1 MDTILNF
8 INDNS
13 TVIMSIVSVGG
24 FSIATFLISK
34 ITKST
39 VNVVV
44 NYIAN
49 IVAKLFGGDSSI
61 TLDGVNKLPFIDDLR
76 EYASEIKLNWELKLI
91 DLKRKL
97 LSPKLSKIERATF
110 QNEYDKILDILKG
123 KLSYETEQLL
133 LELENLAKGE

>member
-1 MDTILNF
+1 MKNGYIIDAFKINNFYDVRFIPEDVDRGYYFGIDIIKLNQIMKEKDKQKRCNMDTILNF

-61 TLDGVNKLPFIDDLR
+61 TLDGTN
-76 EYASEIKLNWELKLI
+76 YH
-91 DLKRKL
+91 L
-97 LSPKLSKIERATF
+97 LMI
-110 QNEYDKILDILKG
+110 
-123 KLSYETEQLL
+123 
-133 LELENLAKGE
+133 

>member
-1 MDTILNF
+1 MNTILDF
-8 INDNS
+8 IHENS

-24 FSIATFLISK
+24 FSLATFLISK

-49 IVAKLFGGDSSI
+49 IVTKLFGGDSSI
-61 TLDGVNKLPFIDDLR
+61 TLDGVNKLPFIDDLK
-76 EYASEIKLNWELKLI
+76 EYADDIRLNWELKLV

-97 LSPKLSKIERATF
+97 LSPKLSKIERVSF
-110 QNEYDKILDILKG
+110 QNEFDKILDILKG
-123 KLSYETEQLL
+123 KLSYDTEKIL
-133 LELENLAKGE
+133 LELENLAQEE